1 MSKAVELAIED
12 LLNPVGPR
20 FNVGLY
26 ALEQEYRAMDGISQS
41 ELKRVVQQKTAT
53 DKESSAM
60 RIGSYVDSMLFRGQE
75 ETDKLFY
82 VDTVDPPSDSILAV
96 LEYLSDKWPN
106 MDIVPVRDNAL
117 ILDACNQTE
126 YATKWKDQTRVDKI
140 VPHLDYLKTLEKKKT
155 HTVLSPEEYFTAN
168 SVIQSLQQHER
179 TAEYFNFDEDRE
191 SLDGIRVFM
200 QWPVEAVIVDHKKDM
215 PFNCKGLLDII
226 VVDYKNEEIAI
237 IDLKTMSGRVIDF
250 QYQSKKYRYDIQAA
264 MYMSIVGAIFKEV
277 YGDKWDMEYQF
288 IVESTTS
295 PGFPALFKT
304 TEKYIMQGI
313 EGAMP
318 VISPETGRMLAPAV
332 AGLNEYL
339 WIYESYMN
347 SEDHPMHRQWEDGSL
362 LLCANNLTYY

>member
-1 MSKAVELAIED
+1 MSKAVELAIKD
-12 LLNPVGPR
+12 LLNSVGPR

-53 DKESSAM
+53 EKESSAM
-60 RIGSYVDSMLFRGQE
+60 RIGSYVDSFLFRGQE
-75 ETDKLFY
+75 RTEQVFY
-82 VDTVDPPSDSILAV
+82 VDTVEPPSDSILAV
-96 LEYLSDKWPN
+96 LEYLSDKWPD

-126 YATKWKDQTRVDKI
+126 YAPKWKDQTRVDKI
-140 VPHLDYLKTLEKKKT
+140 VPHLDYLKTLQMKKT

-168 SVIQSLQQHER
+168 GVIQSLQEHER

-191 SLDGIRVFM
+191 SLDGVRVFM

-226 VVDYKNEEIAI
+226 VVDHKQQEITI

-250 QYQSKKYRYDIQAA
+250 QYQARRYRYDIQAA
-264 MYMSIVGAIFKEV
+264 MYSSIVGAIFKEAF
-277 YGDKWDMEYQF
+277 GNKWVVNYHF

-295 PGFPALFKT
+295 PGSPAVFKT
-304 TEKYIMQGI
+304 TEKYIIQAI

-318 VISPETGRMLAPAV
+318 VLSDSGRMLAPAV

-347 SEDHPMHRQWEDGSL
+347 SEEHPMYQQWEDGSL